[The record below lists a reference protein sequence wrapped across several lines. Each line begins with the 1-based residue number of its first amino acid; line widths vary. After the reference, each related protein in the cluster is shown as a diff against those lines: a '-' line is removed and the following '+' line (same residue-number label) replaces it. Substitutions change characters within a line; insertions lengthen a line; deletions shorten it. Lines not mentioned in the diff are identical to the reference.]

1 MTYSKRTKI
10 FTGLLAGVVVL
21 SITGM
26 LGFFMLFLNK
36 EQLRQNLHIAKLE
49 QERTLSEK
57 LLVDKDLGFLQKE
70 FKTLDATNKQL
81 SDYLNKATNQIELKD
96 LTIDDLQKDTKELG
110 NLKSNLKDLKFD
122 HGQIE
127 AQVQQLSKSIDL
139 LIKRNNEMIGRMNEM
154 AEEQERLRMEY
165 ENTMTHKGIG
175 RAFRVEALK
184 GAKLTSKARRAR
196 NLELSFEPIDRKEFM
211 KLREETFYVVLS
223 DQSGA
228 IYNLMKS
235 QKATIYLKGIAVDIM
250 PSFSLNASQSSDKVN
265 RIALGIE
272 NVNLKPGIYNFEV
285 YTGKAFVGNTQIRL
299 N

>member
-235 QKATIYLKGIAVDIM
+235 QKATIYLKGNAVDIM

>member
-10 FTGLLAGVVVL
+10 FTGLVAGVVVL
-21 SITGM
+21 SITSM

-36 EQLRQNLHIAKLE
+36 EQLRQNLDIAKLD

-70 FKTLDATNKQL
+70 FNTLDATNKQL
-81 SDYLNKATNQIELKD
+81 SAYLDKAATQLDLKD
-96 LTIDDLQKDTKELG
+96 LTINDLQNDTKELG
-110 NLKSNLKDLKFD
+110 QLKSNLRDLKID
-122 HGQIE
+122 HHQIE

-154 AEEQERLRMEY
+154 AEEQDRLRDEY
-165 ENTMTHKGIG
+165 ENTIVHKGIG
-175 RAFRVEALK
+175 RAFRVDALK
-184 GAKLTSKARRAR
+184 GEKLTSKARRTR

-211 KLREETFYVVLS
+211 KLREESFYIVLS

-235 QKATIYLKGIAVDIM
+235 QKATIYLKGNAVDIM
-250 PSFSLNASQSSDKVN
+250 PSFSLNASPNSDKIN
-265 RIALGIE
+265 RISLEIHD
-272 NVNLKPGIYNFEV
+272 VDLKPGVYNFEV
-285 YTGKAFVGNTQIRL
+285 YTSKAFVGNTQIRL

>member
-70 FKTLDATNKQL
+70 FNTLDATNKQL

-235 QKATIYLKGIAVDIM
+235 QKATIYLKGNAVDIM

-265 RIALGIE
+265 RIALVIE
-272 NVNLKPGIYNFEV
+272 NVNLSPGIYNFEV
-285 YTGKAFVGNTQIRL
+285 YTSKAFVGNTQIRL

>member
-10 FTGLLAGVVVL
+10 FTGLVAGVVVL
-21 SITGM
+21 SITSM

-36 EQLRQNLHIAKLE
+36 EQLRQNLDIAKLD

-57 LLVDKDLGFLQKE
+57 LLADKDLGFLQKE
-70 FKTLDATNKQL
+70 FNTLDATNKQL
-81 SDYLNKATNQIELKD
+81 SAYLDKAATQLDLKD
-96 LTIDDLQKDTKELG
+96 LTINDLQNDTKELG
-110 NLKSNLKDLKFD
+110 QLKSNLRDLKID
-122 HGQIE
+122 HHQIE

-154 AEEQERLRMEY
+154 AEEQDRLRDEY
-165 ENTMTHKGIG
+165 ENTIVHKGIG
-175 RAFRVEALK
+175 RAFRVDALK
-184 GAKLTSKARRAR
+184 GEKLTSKARRAR

-211 KLREETFYVVLS
+211 KLREESFYIVLS

-235 QKATIYLKGIAVDIM
+235 QKATIYLKGNAVDIM
-250 PSFSLNASQSSDKVN
+250 PSFSLNASPNSDKIN
-265 RIALGIE
+265 RISLEI
-272 NVNLKPGIYNFEV
+272 NDVDLKPGVYNFEV
-285 YTGKAFVGNTQIRL
+285 YTSKAFVGNTQIRL

>member
-1 MTYSKRTKI
+1 
-10 FTGLLAGVVVL
+10 
-21 SITGM
+21 
-26 LGFFMLFLNK
+26 
-36 EQLRQNLHIAKLE
+36 
-49 QERTLSEK
+49 
-57 LLVDKDLGFLQKE
+57 
-70 FKTLDATNKQL
+70 
-81 SDYLNKATNQIELKD
+81 
-96 LTIDDLQKDTKELG
+96 
-110 NLKSNLKDLKFD
+110 
-122 HGQIE
+122 
-127 AQVQQLSKSIDL
+127 VQQLSKSIDL

-235 QKATIYLKGIAVDIM
+235 QKATIYLKGNAVDIM

-265 RIALGIE
+265 RIALVIE
-272 NVNLKPGIYNFEV
+272 NVNLSPGIYNFEV
-285 YTGKAFVGNTQIRL
+285 YTSKAFVGNTQIRL